1 MRKIYTLAAL
11 AAIATMP
18 ALAVNVATLKN
29 ATPLQGNAEMNV
41 RTFTAKERP
50 AKAKASES
58 YNWVLLGEG
67 KYAASIVADTYGC
80 SANPADVSVYEAEGH
95 AGLYKV
101 VGVWADIVPDAE
113 LIVDATDP
121 EFVMIPI
128 QDTGIVDNVDGVT
141 YIASATYLYTEVM
154 GYTKEEII
162 ANAPGEVIVNADG
175 MINLPVGTL
184 ALQWPEAPADSQYQ
198 TDPTAW
204 YGGRSD
210 GYLVLPGATYEDPWI
225 DLGKATFDEHI
236 ISEVFGKTVEPYEVT
251 LRQNRADR
259 DLYQVIDPWSALY
272 TALKFNGT
280 SPTMELDATD
290 PSNIIVGQTSTG
302 ISGQTDGLYYLL
314 SMSYYYEAIGEG
326 ADATEEALRI
336 TLEETEETD
345 ASGTV
350 YDVSTFTF
358 PVESMALLASNAGTF
373 YTAATQ
379 ESTIVL
385 KTARDSSGVA
395 NLTTDAGAPAEYYN
409 LQGIRIANPE
419 NGQLVIKREGGKS
432 SVVRMTR

>member
-1 MRKIYTLAAL
+1 MRKFYTLAAL

-29 ATPLQGNAEMNV
+29 ATPLQGNAGMNV

-58 YNWVLLGEG
+58 YNWILLGEG
-67 KYAASIVADTYGC
+67 KYAASVVADTYGC
-80 SANPADVSVYEAEGH
+80 SANPTDVSIYEAEGH

-101 VGVWADIVPDAE
+101 VGVWADIMPDAE

-121 EFVMIPI
+121 EFVMIPR
-128 QDTGIVDNVDGVT
+128 QDTGIIDNVDGVT
-141 YIASATYLYTEVM
+141 YIASSTYLYTEVM
-154 GYTKEEII
+154 GYTKEEVI
-162 ANAPGEVIVNADG
+162 ANVPDEVIVNADG
-175 MINLPVGTL
+175 VINLPVKTL

-210 GYLVLPGATYEDPWI
+210 GYLVLPGGNYEDPWI
-225 DLGKATFDEHI
+225 DLGKATFDERI
-236 ISEVFGKTVEPYEVT
+236 ICEAFSKTVDPYEVT
-251 LRQNRADR
+251 VKQKRADM
-259 DLYQVIDPWSALY
+259 DIYQVIDPWAGLYAALN
-272 TALKFNGT
+272 FDGT

-290 PSNIIVGQTSTG
+290 PSNILIGQTSTG
-302 ISGQTDGLYYLL
+302 ISGGADGLYYLL
-314 SMSYYYEAIGEG
+314 SMSFYYEAIGEG

-345 ASGTV
+345 ADGTV
-350 YDVSTFTF
+350 YDVRTFTF
-358 PVESMALLASNAGTF
+358 PVESMVLLASGTSKF

-395 NLTTDAGAPAEYYN
+395 NLTTDAGTPAEYYN

-432 SVVRMTR
+432 SVVRMNR